1 MRERSERCLKPQN
14 IEYRILNVEVKILL
28 RFDIPCSIFDIQSAL
43 SVVSHGVTRY
53 LVEKKLPRPLN
64 GLYDHRDEVIFDQGA
79 A

>member
-1 MRERSERCLKPQN
+1 MGRCFEPQN
-14 IEYRILNVEVKILL
+14 IEYRILNVQVKILL

-43 SVVSHGVTRY
+43 SWVSQGVKRY

-64 GLYDHRDEVIFDQGA
+64 GLYGHQAGGIFAQVA